1 MDQAERDHIQHELEI
16 KANELFPHWLR
27 RVELLRH
34 DQAPMIEPG
43 QLMPRLVFTD
53 PAGRVA
59 ASPRDTGADP
69 RPSGRDAERPDPRQ
83 VAKAA
88 RTFKLAIGPNLNQ
101 FRGYLLERWP
111 EIRYIEV
118 MTEDDSGQRTG
129 GNVRFVEDGREA
141 ADGEFTHVM
150 VRLKTAEL
158 DIVDTLIAAGIA
170 NNRAEA
176 IRWALTRIRERP
188 AYEQLRKHTR
198 DIERLKR
205 EF

>member
-16 KANELFPHWLR
+16 AANELLPGWIR
-27 RVELLRH
+27 RVELLQH
-34 DQAPMIEPG
+34 DDAPMIEPG

-53 PAGRVA
+53 PGDRLQ
-59 ASPRDTGADP
+59 DP
-69 RPSGRDAERPDPRQ
+69 HPDPRKA
-83 VAKAA
+83 AKAA
-88 RTFKLAIGPNLNQ
+88 RTFKMAVGPGLNQ
-101 FRGYLLERWP
+101 FRGTLLQRWP

-118 MTEDDSGQRTG
+118 MHEDNSGHRTG

-188 AYEQLRKHTR
+188 AYEELRQHTR
-198 DIERLKR
+198 DIDRLKS

>member
-1 MDQAERDHIQHELEI
+1 MDRTERDRIQHELEI
-16 KANELFPHWLR
+16 AANELFPGWIR
-27 RVELLRH
+27 RVELLQH
-34 DQAPMIEPG
+34 DDAPWIEPG

-53 PAGRVA
+53 PAERL
-59 ASPRDTGADP
+59 RDP
-69 RPSGRDAERPDPRQ
+69 RPDPRKM
-83 VAKAA
+83 AKAA
-88 RTFKLAIGPNLNQ
+88 RTFKLAVGPGLNQ
-101 FRGYLLERWP
+101 FRDDLLARWP

-118 MTEDDSGQRTG
+118 MTEDNRGQRTS

-170 NNRAEA
+170 SNRAEA

-188 AYEQLRKHTR
+188 AYEQLREHTR
-198 DIERLKR
+198 DIERLKS

>member
-1 MDQAERDHIQHELEI
+1 MDLDQAERAHLQHELETE
-16 KANELFPHWLR
+16 ANELFPGWIR
-27 RVELLRH
+27 RVELLQH
-34 DQAPMIEPG
+34 DDAPMIEPG
-43 QLMPRLVFTD
+43 QLMPRLVFKD
-53 PAGRVA
+53 PAGRLQ
-59 ASPRDTGADP
+59 DP
-69 RPSGRDAERPDPRQ
+69 RPDPRK

-88 RTFKLAIGPNLNQ
+88 RTFKLAVAPGLNQ
-101 FRGYLLERWP
+101 FRNDLLERWP

-118 MTEDDSGQRTG
+118 MTEDNRGQRTG

-150 VRLKTAEL
+150 VRLKTPEL

-176 IRWALTRIRERP
+176 IRWALTRVRERP
-188 AYEQLRKHTR
+188 AYEQLREHTR
-198 DIERLKR
+198 DIERLKS